1 MTLVMTHFRTVQGRD
16 AIVEALYRRRE
27 SLLYSARVDRF
38 DWLDDHTLLV
48 RGEVRYAEQEGGLV
62 QSTIWW
68 VDQFRDGLLWRVQAL
83 RNEPSAGRA
92 DQAET

>member
-1 MTLVMTHFRTVQGRD
+1 MTLVMTHFRTVQSRD

-27 SLLYSARVDRF
+27 SLLYSARVEGL

-48 RGEVRYAEQEGGLV
+48 FGQVRYAEREGGLV

-68 VDQFRDGLLWRVQAL
+68 LDQFRDDMLWRVQAF
-83 RNEPSAGRA
+83 RNETSARRA
-92 DQAET
+92 HRAEA